1 MAKIYRVSGLQTSGS
16 ASTLARA
23 ITAIEKGL
31 RVRVDAEQGLVDVR
45 GSVSDFMVADAVK
58 KVGCKYLGLQELPE

>member
-1 MAKIYRVSGLQTSGS
+1 MAKIYRVSGLQSSGS

-31 RVRVDAEQGLVDVR
+31 RVRVDAEHGIVDIR
-45 GSVSDFMVADAVK
+45 GNVSDFMVADVVK
-58 KVGCKYLGLQELPE
+58 RVGCKYLGKETSE